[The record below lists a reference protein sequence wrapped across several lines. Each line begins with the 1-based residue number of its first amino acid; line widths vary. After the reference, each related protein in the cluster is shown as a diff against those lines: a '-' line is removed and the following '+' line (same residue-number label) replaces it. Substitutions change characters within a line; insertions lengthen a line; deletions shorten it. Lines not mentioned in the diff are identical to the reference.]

1 MASDGKGKRKLK
13 KNLCPKCNDGLVSR
27 FARSKGKVS
36 GLVFVPCKH
45 CKRGKERRE
54 YAQ

>member
-1 MASDGKGKRKLK
+1 MASDGKGQRKLR

-27 FARSKGKVS
+27 FTRSKGKVA
-36 GLVFVPCKH
+36 GIVHEPCKH

-54 YAQ
+54 HIQ